1 MAVIPKYVSN
11 TQKDF
16 KIGVDNYSEDK
27 LSLQIIGNVGIGTT
41 SFEDPVSV
49 ANTAKLAVGI
59 ATAHQVF
66 TQILSFTSGVGPNTT
81 GQSTVAGANI
91 AIGDTFTGNTFNNAV
106 LNYRNISIG
115 NCAGCCLNN
124 GAKNVFI
131 GDQAGRNITDGMKNV
146 VIGETAVGGNS
157 FSPSATGDENFIVGD
172 SAGFNLTSGS
182 HNIMFG
188 DQTGGFTST
197 GGCNIM
203 IGRRSGGNNQTGNC
217 NIILGNLAGYVN
229 GNGSDNIFIGTCAQG
244 ARCNPSKTLVIGHFN
259 HQWIHGDSNYSVGI
273 GITNPSIAVVG
284 AGDTQKLAVGILSA
298 YNIFS
303 NQLNITG
310 VSTFNGTV
318 DLNAGL
324 DIDGQLDVDELVVAG
339 VSTFNNTVDINST
352 LDVDGDTQLD
362 DLTVAGF
369 ATFTSNASFAGNVSI
384 AGTLT
389 YEDVTNIDAI
399 GIVTAGNGLRIT
411 QGGINVNAGISTFG
425 GNIDADGNLDVDGTT
440 DLDVLNVAE
449 TATFSALVD
458 ANNRLDVVG
467 GANIDQLNISGV
479 TTFKDDVEFH
489 GVLGVSSITFD
500 KSDNSLKFKDNARL
514 RFGNDN
520 RLQIYYKDNVNYFM
534 AEKAVDDIEIGTHG
548 GDIIFE
554 TVVGAQKG
562 AEIKYNSSVDLY
574 YKNIKRLATSGVG
587 ATIFGQL
594 DTTDLNVA
602 GVSTFAGITTVTGET
617 LFTKQLSVSG
627 VSTFADDITVQKNMH
642 FGDSPTGTENLLS
655 FGAGDDLSIFHSG
668 NGSFIRDSG
677 TGSLTILTNQFLVR
691 NAGNN
696 EELIEGF
703 ENSSVSLFF
712 NGIKRLST
720 TGIGASV
727 LGQLD
732 STTLNVSGVGTF
744 AGDINANGNIVGDT
758 STNISG
764 INSVTATSF
773 FGDGSGLENTG
784 ATLSAASGS
793 QRLVLTSLTS
803 GTMTSAATD
812 ADLAF
817 NATSNLLSAGKLNVV
832 GLTTISNLKVDS
844 GIVTAAS
851 GIATYNGDLVIGTP
865 SAGFKSGAFTINT
878 TDKTKDSINELNF
891 ILGKLV
897 PDPPDT
903 INGVSFTLSGLGNGR
918 LCAGFT
924 PVNNTGGSHAVAAG
938 RQYSRNT
945 DSTVTSNTLTEF
957 GPGDSETVTGFVN
970 AVGVGTVTL
979 TVGNN
984 NDTYDK
990 LQILNNEDAANSSRN
1005 PGITSQFYEI
1015 YDARLLNAPSPDGFN
1030 KAFISQGISTTTSA
1044 FWYEDPSTVSAPV
1057 ISFSPV
1063 TYPASPTLSYSSGI
1077 PHYTQ
1082 ASANAFTYALGVE
1095 NASGD
1100 MYTQNTFVSSDG
1112 QTSGFQNPGN
1122 KSYTNFTGGTNPP
1135 AQNYGVG
1142 AAVTT
1147 QVSQQPRDLHLTA
1160 TSNVFTSFDASTPY
1174 GSHNNQRVGFTT
1186 DVNIMGTTARTNK
1199 IDEDNILIT
1208 SLGTG
1213 SGNATRVNAG
1223 STGDNPSPVFTAWGG
1238 GSAGS
1243 IATYEATVRGAV
1255 LRHDQ
1260 EDYSDG
1266 TYLPVGPDY
1275 SAGRSGTQYFQ
1286 IELIRSNVSEF
1297 SISYTGSVAGCFIC
1311 MPQNSAW
1318 TTSLSG
1324 TNGWA
1329 DMFQAYK
1336 GSGIPTS
1343 AEPGCSSGGL
1353 MDNNGGTFTCVFGTE
1368 SSSNDTGNRILIR
1381 WKLTSGQSITAMSFT
1396 ST

>member
-1 MAVIPKYVSN
+1 MATRIPRYVSN
-11 TQKDF
+11 TDKNL
-16 KIGVDNYSEDK
+16 KIGVSNYSEDK
-27 LSLQIIGNVGIGTT
+27 VSLEVIGLVGIGSTT
-41 SFEDPVSV
+41 PTD
-49 ANTAKLAVGI
+49 
-59 ATAHQVF
+59 
-66 TQILSFTSGVGPNTT
+66 ILDVQGTT
-81 GQSTVAGANI
+81 
-91 AIGDTFTGNTFNNAV
+91 
-106 LNYRNISIG
+106 
-115 NCAGCCLNN
+115 
-124 GAKNVFI
+124 K
-131 GDQAGRNITDGMKNV
+131 
-146 VIGETAVGGNS
+146 
-157 FSPSATGDENFIVGD
+157 
-172 SAGFNLTSGS
+172 
-182 HNIMFG
+182 
-188 DQTGGFTST
+188 
-197 GGCNIM
+197 
-203 IGRRSGGNNQTGNC
+203 
-217 NIILGNLAGYVN
+217 
-229 GNGSDNIFIGTCAQG
+229 
-244 ARCNPSKTLVIGHFN
+244 SKG
-259 HQWIHGDSNYSVGI
+259 
-273 GITNPSIAVVG
+273 
-284 AGDTQKLAVGILSA
+284 
-298 YNIFS
+298 
-303 NQLNITG
+303 LNITG
-310 VSTFNGTV
+310 VSTFAGAV

-324 DIDGQLDVDELVVAG
+324 DVDGQLDVDELVVAG
-339 VSTFNNTVDINST
+339 VSTFGNAVDINSTLDVDGDTQLDDLNVAGVATFSSGIDANGT

-369 ATFTSNASFAGNVSI
+369 ATFTNSASFAGNVSI

-389 YEDVTNIDAI
+389 YEDVTNIDAVGLI
-399 GIVTAGNGLRIT
+399 TARNGVRIT
-411 QGGINVNAGISTFG
+411 AGGINVTAGISTFG
-425 GNIDADGNLDVDGTT
+425 GNIDANGNLDVDGQT
-440 DLDVLNVAE
+440 DLDVLNVSD

-458 ANNRLDVVG
+458 VNNRLDVVG
-467 GANIDQLNISGV
+467 GANIDQLNV
-479 TTFKDDVEFH
+479 T
-489 GVLGVSSITFD
+489 GVSTFTGGID
-500 KSDNSLKFKDNARL
+500 ANGTLD
-514 RFGNDN
+514 
-520 RLQIYYKDNVNYFM
+520 
-534 AEKAVDDIEIGTHG
+534 VD
-548 GDIIFE
+548 GD
-554 TVVGAQKG
+554 T
-562 AEIKYNSSVDLY
+562 
-574 YKNIKRLATSGVG
+574 
-587 ATIFGQL
+587 QL
-594 DTTDLNVA
+594 DDLNVA
-602 GVSTFAGITTVTGET
+602 GVSTFTGAIDANGTLDVDGDTQLDDLNVAGVATFSSGIDANGT
-617 LFTKQLSVSG
+617 LDVDGDTQLDDLNVAGVATFSKLIDANNRLDVVGGANVDQLNISG
-627 VSTFADDITVQKNMH
+627 VSTFVGVSTFSDNVFISGELRVGDTTFGTDISTR
-642 FGDSPTGTENLLS
+642 NLLI
-655 FGAGDDLSIFHSG
+655 AGI
-668 NGSFIRDSG
+668 
-677 TGSLTILTNQFLVR
+677 
-691 NAGNN
+691 
-696 EELIEGF
+696 
-703 ENSSVSLFF
+703 
-712 NGIKRLST
+712 ST
-720 TGIGASV
+720 FT
-727 LGQLD
+727 
-732 STTLNVSGVGTF
+732 
-744 AGDINANGNIVGDT
+744 GDIIANGNITGDT
-758 STNISG
+758 ATNISG

-817 NATSNLLSAGKLNVV
+817 NATSNLLSAGKLNVT

-865 SAGFKSGAFTINT
+865 SAGFKSGAFSINT

-903 INGVSFTLSGLGNGR
+903 INGASFTLSSLGTGR
-918 LCAGFT
+918 LCTGFT

-945 DSTVTSNTLTEF
+945 DSTVTSNTLTDF

-970 AVGVGTVTL
+970 AVGVGTTTL
-979 TVGNN
+979 TVGVNN
-984 NDTYDK
+984 GTFDK
-990 LQILNNEDAANSSRN
+990 LVISNNEDAANSSRN

-1015 YDARLLNAPSPDGFN
+1015 YDARLLNAGSPDGFN
-1030 KAFISQGISTTTSA
+1030 KAFIQQGISTTTSA

-1063 TYPASPTLSYSSGI
+1063 VYPGTPTLSYSSGI

-1082 ASANAFTYALGVE
+1082 ASANAFLYALGVE

-1100 MYTQNTFVSSDG
+1100 MYTQNSFINSDG
-1112 QTSGFQNPGN
+1112 QTSGFQNPGD
-1122 KSYTNFTGGTNPP
+1122 KSYTDFTGGTNPP
-1135 AQNYGVG
+1135 ARNYGVG

-1147 QVSQQPRDLHLTA
+1147 QISQQPRDLHLTA

-1186 DVNIMGTTARTNK
+1186 DVNIMGTTARTTV
-1199 IDEDNILIT
+1199 IDEDNISIS

-1243 IATYEATVRGAV
+1243 IATYEAAVRGGT

-1260 EDYSDG
+1260 TDYSDG
-1266 TYLPVGPDY
+1266 SYLPVGPDY
-1275 SAGRSGTQYFQ
+1275 SGSRSGTQYFQ

-1297 SISYTGSVAGCFIC
+1297 SISYTGSAAGCFVC

-1324 TNGWA
+1324 VNGWA

>member
-1 MAVIPKYVSN
+1 MSSLIKIKRSAVSGKKPQLADLQVGELALNTYDGSLFIKRDTGGVGIATTVSN
-11 TQKDF
+11 
-16 KIGVDNYSEDK
+16 
-27 LSLQIIGNVGIGTT
+27 LSPWTESFGASSISYISGNVGIGTAIPT
-41 SFEDPVSV
+41 S
-49 ANTAKLAVGI
+49 LL
-59 ATAHQVF
+59 Q
-66 TQILSFTSGVGPNTT
+66 
-81 GQSTVAGANI
+81 VAGNVLI
-91 AIGDTFTGNTFNNAV
+91 TGISTFNDRIDLNAG
-106 LNYRNISIG
+106 LDI
-115 NCAGCCLNN
+115 
-124 GAKNVFI
+124 
-131 GDQAGRNITDGMKNV
+131 DGQLDADELV
-146 VIGETAVGGNS
+146 VA
-157 FSPSATGDENFIVGD
+157 
-172 SAGFNLTSGS
+172 
-182 HNIMFG
+182 
-188 DQTGGFTST
+188 
-197 GGCNIM
+197 
-203 IGRRSGGNNQTGNC
+203 
-217 NIILGNLAGYVN
+217 
-229 GNGSDNIFIGTCAQG
+229 
-244 ARCNPSKTLVIGHFN
+244 
-259 HQWIHGDSNYSVGI
+259 
-273 GITNPSIAVVG
+273 
-284 AGDTQKLAVGILSA
+284 
-298 YNIFS
+298 
-303 NQLNITG
+303 G
-310 VSTFNGTV
+310 VSTFSNAVDINSTLDVDGDTQLDDLNVAGVATFSNTV

-362 DLTVAGF
+362 DLNVAGVATFSSGIDANGTLDVDGDTQLDDLTVAGF

-384 AGTLT
+384 AGTLS
-389 YEDVTNIDAI
+389 YEDVSNVDAI
-399 GIVTAGNGLRIT
+399 GIITAGHGLRVT
-411 QGGINVNAGISTFG
+411 KGGIDVAAGISTFA
-425 GNIDADGNLDVDGTT
+425 GNIL
-440 DLDVLNVAE
+440 
-449 TATFSALVD
+449 
-458 ANNRLDVVG
+458 
-467 GANIDQLNISGV
+467 
-479 TTFKDDVEFH
+479 
-489 GVLGVSSITFD
+489 
-500 KSDNSLKFKDNARL
+500 
-514 RFGNDN
+514 
-520 RLQIYYKDNVNYFM
+520 
-534 AEKAVDDIEIGTHG
+534 
-548 GDIIFE
+548 
-554 TVVGAQKG
+554 
-562 AEIKYNSSVDLY
+562 
-574 YKNIKRLATSGVG
+574 
-587 ATIFGQL
+587 
-594 DTTDLNVA
+594 
-602 GVSTFAGITTVTGET
+602 
-617 LFTKQLSVSG
+617 
-627 VSTFADDITVQKNMH
+627 
-642 FGDSPTGTENLLS
+642 
-655 FGAGDDLSIFHSG
+655 
-668 NGSFIRDSG
+668 
-677 TGSLTILTNQFLVR
+677 
-691 NAGNN
+691 
-696 EELIEGF
+696 
-703 ENSSVSLFF
+703 
-712 NGIKRLST
+712 
-720 TGIGASV
+720 
-727 LGQLD
+727 
-732 STTLNVSGVGTF
+732 
-744 AGDINANGNIVGDT
+744 ANGNLIGDT
-758 STNISG
+758 ATNISG

-793 QRLVLTSLTS
+793 QRLVVTSLTS

-817 NATSNLLSAGKLNVV
+817 NATSNLLSTGKLNVS

-844 GIVTAAS
+844 GIVTAVS

-865 SAGFKSGAFTINT
+865 SAGFKSGAFSINT

-903 INGVSFTLSGLGNGR
+903 INGASFTLSGLGNGR

-970 AVGVGTVTL
+970 AVGVGTTTL
-979 TVGNN
+979 TVGVNN
-984 NDTYDK
+984 GTFDK
-990 LQILNNEDAANSSRN
+990 LVISNNEDASNSSRN

-1063 TYPASPTLSYSSGI
+1063 TYPTSPTLSYSSGI

-1100 MYTQNTFVSSDG
+1100 MYTQNSFINSDG
-1112 QTSGFQNPGN
+1112 QTSGFQNPGD
-1122 KSYTNFTGGTNPP
+1122 KSYTDFTGGTNPP
-1135 AQNYGVG
+1135 ARNYGVG

-1147 QVSQQPRDLHLTA
+1147 QISQQPRDLHLTA

-1223 STGDNPSPVFTAWGG
+1223 STGDNPTPVFTAWGG

-1243 IATYEATVRGAV
+1243 IATYEAAVRGAV

-1260 EDYSDG
+1260 TDYSDG
-1266 TYLPVGPDY
+1266 SYLPVGPDY

-1297 SISYTGSVAGCFIC
+1297 RISYTGSAAGCFVC

-1324 TNGWA
+1324 VNGWA

-1353 MDNNGGTFTCVFGTE
+1353 MDNDGGTFTCVFGTE

-1396 ST
+1396 AT